1 MNVGAPTPP
10 RIIVGGVVILIWE
23 IEEWGRNPGVQHL
36 SVLLLQD
43 LVGEDNDVA
52 DRLGLVWSCW
62 ESKAATPN
70 QSFSVRTL
78 SLCAINLLKEALH

>member
-1 MNVGAPTPP
+1 MFGFLPLDVELEEG
-10 RIIVGGVVILIWE
+10 
-23 IEEWGRNPGVQHL
+23 EWGGGGNPWAPGVHL

-78 SLCAINLLKEALH
+78 SLCAINLVKEALH